1 MLRVNIVGAGYK
13 PDSTIILPI
22 ICFLIYLSCTQFLFA
37 QQNSEYLPIN
47 AEADAIVYSQDQR
60 SMEASG
66 NVVVTYEDYVI
77 TANRLSVDLVQKKAR
92 FSDGF
97 SFMRNQRAIT
107 GRELFYDLEKHE
119 GKAENVTLHMDGMI
133 IKGKTVEIIEEKV
146 ILRNSVITTCDLEH
160 PHYKVTAMD
169 TTLYLKWGLLV
180 SGSSIFWL
188 SDVPVMYIPNYIVGD
203 PLYGMDTFEN
213 APLPRIG
220 SDQVN
225 GTYVKERI
233 NTYADEQGSGT
244 AAVEWYEKNGWL
256 FGFRHDWRYSRT
268 SFGNIRLH
276 YHTVEGL
283 EGGITHRF
291 LLTRE
296 KDQRQSLNII
306 EQFFDIV
313 PFDYTPFLEAQFDLT
328 SGEIYN
334 DDRDQQRVSF
344 LPQITLTI
352 PWQPSLVPQI
362 DHEMVFQIG
371 NILEEGLADK
381 KNSINRIRSLFSQM
395 YKWSKYTFWDVNI
408 GLQSGYTGR
417 WYWNRSGLTDS
428 WNVINGELTL
438 DRIFSPFYA
447 RWGYYHN
454 FINIGSSAFSYDSK
468 EAVVDDEIRYKLSVD
483 LGSNTLAG
491 EWRYNLPQEYYRDI
505 DVSFKLNI
513 HCWNLV
519 LTWREVRREFNVGVS
534 LN

>member
-1 MLRVNIVGAGYK
+1 MIKNNLLI
-13 PDSTIILPI
+13 TIIFRCLF
-22 ICFLIYLSCTQFLFA
+22 FLLSSSLLFA
-37 QQNSEYLPIN
+37 QQTSDYLPIN
-47 AEADAIVYSQDQR
+47 VEADAIVYSQDQR
-60 SMEASG
+60 FMEASG
-66 NVVVTYEDYVI
+66 NVIVNYENYII
-77 TANRLSVDLVQKKAR
+77 TANQLSVDLEQKKAR
-92 FSDGF
+92 FSNGF
-97 SFMRNQRAIT
+97 SFMRNQRAIN
-107 GRELFYDLEKHE
+107 GRELFYDLEKHQ
-119 GKAENVTLHMDGMI
+119 GKAENVTLLMDGMVV
-133 IKGKTVEIIEEKV
+133 KGKMVEIIEDKV
-146 ILRNSVITTCDLEH
+146 VLRNSVITTCDLDH
-160 PHYKVTAMD
+160 PHYKVTAAD
-169 TTLYLKWGLLV
+169 TTLYLNWGLLV

-203 PLYGMDTFEN
+203 PLYGTDTFEN

-225 GTYVKERI
+225 GTYIKQKI
-233 NTYADEQGSGT
+233 NTYADEKGSGT

-283 EGGITHRF
+283 EGGISHRF
-291 LLTRE
+291 LLTNQ
-296 KDQRQSLNII
+296 KDRRQPVNII

-313 PFDYTPFLEAQFDLT
+313 PFDYTPFMEAQFDLT
-328 SGEIYN
+328 TGEIYN

-352 PWQPSLVPQI
+352 PWQPSMVSEI
-362 DHEMVFQIG
+362 DHEMILQLG
-371 NILEEGLADK
+371 NILEESLIDK
-381 KNSINRIRSLFSQM
+381 KNSINRIRSLFQIM
-395 YKWSKYTFWDVNI
+395 YRWEKACYWDVNV
-408 GLQSGYTGR
+408 GLQSGYIGR
-417 WYWNRSGLTDS
+417 WYWNRTSLTNS
-428 WNVINGELTL
+428 WNVINGELA
-438 DRIFSPFYA
+438 FSRVFGPLFT

-454 FINIGSSAFSYDSK
+454 FINIGSSAFLYDSK
-468 EAVVDDEIRYKLSVD
+468 EAVVDDEVRYNLSVD
-483 LGSNTLAG
+483 LGENTLAG
-491 EWRYNLPQEYYRDI
+491 EWRYNLPKEYYRDI